1 MPSPAPCPACAS
13 PLAAGLRDWHRVCPA
28 CGYEGSTLR
37 PRILEQ
43 PEGGALDE
51 AARADG
57 LADLRRRNFATLA
70 TLIAR
75 ELAATPTV
83 TSTGGAARPRLL
95 DVGCAHGW
103 FLETVAADHDT
114 VGIEPDR
121 AIAAATRARGI
132 AVREGFFP
140 EALHADERFDVI
152 VFNDVLEHIPD
163 IAATLAAGARHL
175 VPGGLLVVNAPD
187 RRGALYRIAKAM
199 LRLGLPASFDRL
211 WQKGFPSPHVHYF
224 DTRTLHALAAPHGLR
239 PAGEYRLPSLS
250 ARGLYARVRYAGDV
264 SAPKAAAITVA
275 VGATIPV
282 LALLPSDIT
291 AWLFRRE

>member
-1 MPSPAPCPACAS
+1 MPSPSPCPACAT
-13 PLAAGLRDWHRVCPA
+13 PLSAGLRDWHRVCRA
-28 CGYEGSTLR
+28 CGYEGSTLP

-75 ELAATPTV
+75 ERAAASTP
-83 TSTGGAARPRLL
+83 SPHARPRLL

-103 FLETVAADHDT
+103 FLETVAGEYDT

-121 AIAAATRARGI
+121 AVAAATRARGV

-140 EALHADERFDVI
+140 DALQADERFDVI
-152 VFNDVLEHIPD
+152 VFNDVLEHIPA
-163 IAATLAAGARHL
+163 IGATLAACARHL
-175 VPGGLLVVNAPD
+175 APGGLLVVNAPD

-199 LRLGLPASFDRL
+199 LRLGAPASFERL
-211 WQKGFPSPHVHYF
+211 WQLGFPSPHVHYF
-224 DTRTLHALAAPHGLR
+224 DTRTLHAMARPHGLVPVR
-239 PAGEYRLPSLS
+239 EARLASLS
-250 ARGLYARVRYAGDV
+250 ANGLYARVRYAGDV
-264 SAPKAAAITVA
+264 SAPKAAAITTVVA
-275 VGATIPV
+275 AAMPV

-291 AWLFRRE
+291 VWMFRRPG